1 MYLLKF
7 LSILGI
13 FSIIDYIWLAI
24 VAKDFNKNALG
35 SLLSDKIKIV
45 PTILVYLLIASCIFF
60 IISKSPDPIQALKYG
75 ALFGFVV
82 YAFYE
87 LTNLSFVANWPVRLA
102 LVDILWGTFVFGLVS
117 FVVKY
122 LFR

>member
-1 MYLLKF
+1 MNLLKF

-13 FSIIDYIWLAI
+13 FSIVDYLWLG
-24 VAKDFNKNALG
+24 VLAKDFNKNALG

-45 PTILVYLLIASCIFF
+45 PTILVYLLIASCVFF
-60 IISKSPDPIQALKYG
+60 IVSKTPNALEALKYG

-87 LTNLSFVANWPVRLA
+87 FTNLSFVANWPIRLVI
-102 LVDILWGTFVFGLVS
+102 VDIIWGTFIFGFVS
-117 FVVKY
+117 FIIKY
-122 LFR
+122 LFK